1 MLSQYKRHNI
11 FLKYNML
18 TKQDIFTFLEENGI
32 KHDDK
37 IAVHAALRSVGP
49 IENGADG
56 LIDAMSSYLD
66 KGLLII
72 PTHTWDE
79 VCREHPFYDVR
90 TSVPCIGT
98 LAKVAAFRKDG
109 VRSLHPTH
117 SVTAF
122 GPGAADFVKGEELCG
137 SPAPLNSSL
146 SKLYEEHGKI
156 LLIGV
161 GLERNTYLHS
171 VDERLDIPDRL
182 NQNPFVITIKDYD
195 GNLIQSPP
203 FHTHYTANSDQCVSE
218 YYPNYKEA
226 FDYTGAVKYGK
237 LGNALVYICDARA
250 MTDTVR
256 LLWKNTDHDLCI
268 KKETIPK
275 EYYS

>member
-1 MLSQYKRHNI
+1 MV
-11 FLKYNML
+11 
-18 TKQDIFTFLEENGI
+18 TKQDIIGFLEKSGI
-32 KHDDK
+32 RHDDK
-37 IAVHAALRSVGP
+37 VVVHASLRSVGP

-56 LIDAMSSYLD
+56 LLDAMKSYLD

-79 VCREHPFYDVR
+79 VVRDHPFYDVK

-98 LAKVAAFRKDG
+98 LSKVAFGRKDG

-117 SVTAF
+117 SVVAF
-122 GPGAADFVKGEELCG
+122 GQGAKDFVKGEELCG
-137 SPAPLNSSL
+137 SPAPVNSCL
-146 SKLYEEHGKI
+146 SRLYEENGKV

-161 GLERNTYLHS
+161 GHERNTYLHS
-171 VDERLDIPDRL
+171 VDERLGIPDRL
-182 NQNPFVITIKDYD
+182 NPDPFVITIKDYD

-203 FHTHYTANSDQCVSE
+203 FHTHYTVAATQCVSE

-226 FDYTGAVKYGK
+226 FEHTGAVTYST
-237 LGNALVYICDARA
+237 LGNALVYVCDARR

-256 LLWKNTDHDLCI
+256 LLWQKTDHDLCI
-268 KKETIPK
+268 KEEVIPR
-275 EYYS
+275 EYYE